1 MTLNIVFINK
11 QRKYKL
17 DFDIYKSLV
26 IEFFKNKISKN
37 IFLGREVFLYVSFLS
52 SKSIKSLK
60 NRVFNLNI
68 KTDVISLP
76 MDTDLLEI
84 ENDNDIPM
92 IFGEIF
98 ICPEVAFSQ
107 SKKFNN
113 SFNEEMKLLL
123 VHGLLHLIGYD
134 DILEQDIKIM
144 RREEQKF
151 LTIFKEKE
159 DFN

>member
-60 NRVFNLNI
+60 NRV
-68 KTDVISLP
+68 
-76 MDTDLLEI
+76 
-84 ENDNDIPM
+84 
-92 IFGEIF
+92 
-98 ICPEVAFSQ
+98 
-107 SKKFNN
+107 
-113 SFNEEMKLLL
+113 
-123 VHGLLHLIGYD
+123 
-134 DILEQDIKIM
+134 
-144 RREEQKF
+144 
-151 LTIFKEKE
+151 
-159 DFN
+159 